1 MRKHPLIALTA
12 FTALTAS
19 AVAGASSG
27 SFESNSSF
35 TTARAHQQ
43 PSDLGPVAY
52 HSVGAATMADKFGH
66 LGASPLR
73 PNDPGRLPW
82 IRVNDLTG
90 LPLVVHEATHRRHLA
105 VRHHSARLLAH
116 LERSTASTASSA
128 ISTTTTTAPTPAP
141 LPLTTTTTTTTSTE
155 PAPSRSG
162 VTALVSQTPA
172 PAGGVWYEL
181 RLCESGG
188 NYAENSGNGY
198 YGAYQ
203 FSLST
208 WYGLGFTG
216 LPNQAAPATQDR
228 AAQALQ
234 AESGWGPWPSC
245 SAQLGL

>member
-27 SFESNSSF
+27 SFEPRSTF
-35 TTARAHQQ
+35 TTARTQQQ
-43 PSDLGPVAY
+43 PSDSSPVAY
-52 HSVGAATMADKFGH
+52 HGASATTVADEFGH
-66 LGASPLR
+66 LGPSPPR

-82 IRVNDLTG
+82 IRLRDLSG
-90 LPLVVHEATHRRHLA
+90 LPLLVHDGGPRRAVVARHY
-105 VRHHSARLLAH
+105 RARLDAH
-116 LERSTASTASSA
+116 LERSTASATTTT
-128 ISTTTTTAPTPAP
+128 TTTTTAEAPPSPVPPPTPS
-141 LPLTTTTTTTTSTE
+141 TTTSTE
-155 PAPSRSG
+155 PAPARAG
-162 VTALVSQTPA
+162 VAAVVSQPPA

-216 LPNQAAPATQDR
+216 LPSQATPATQDR
-228 AAQALQ
+228 AAQVLQ
-234 AESGWGPWPSC
+234 AESGWGQWPSC